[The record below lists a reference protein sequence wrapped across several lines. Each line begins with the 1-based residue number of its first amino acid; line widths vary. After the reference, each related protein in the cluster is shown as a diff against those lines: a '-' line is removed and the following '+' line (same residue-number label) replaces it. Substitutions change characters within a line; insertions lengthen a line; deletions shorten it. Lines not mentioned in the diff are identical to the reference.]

1 MGQFEALVGVNF
13 WTSLFILLN
22 TLTIYFV
29 AKKYLIGPVMK
40 VVSDRQK
47 EIDGMYADA
56 GEAKSEAEAMKAE
69 YAKKLSEAQATSDR
83 LIREAVA
90 RGQAKEDEILS
101 NARRESDL
109 MKDKAY
115 QDIELERKKARD
127 ELKGE
132 LSDLAVDIAAK
143 VVEREITPADHAS
156 LIDEFISGMGD
167 AK

>member
-1 MGQFEALVGVNF
+1 MGQFENLVGVDF
-13 WTSLFILLN
+13 WTALFILLN

-40 VVSDRQK
+40 IVSDRQK
-47 EIDGMYADA
+47 EIDTMYQDADA
-56 GEAKSEAEAMKAE
+56 AKTEAQAMKAE
-69 YAKKLSEAQATSDR
+69 YAQKLAEAQATSDR
-83 LIREAVA
+83 LVREAVA

-132 LSDLAVDIAAK
+132 ISDLAVDIAAK
-143 VVEREITPADHAS
+143 VVEREITPADHSA

-167 AK
+167 AT